1 MTVRQ
6 NARMSKII
14 NDARRMLYS
23 CTHMAT
29 VGVKGSMAML
39 VLILISPPPITRVE
53 LTAEK
58 GGGGYSPPPTTVCCQ
73 SHCFSNAM
81 SDDLTLSD

>member
-58 GGGGYSPPPTTVCCQ
+58 GGYSPPPHY
-73 SHCFSNAM
+73 SM
-81 SDDLTLSD
+81 LSVPLLF